1 MEDLTGDQVLCHHH
15 IQSLLCVILE
25 KLPDVC
31 YSWWV
36 LASLAMLGRLHWIDK
51 QKMVTFI
58 LACQVNITFTS
69 SIFI

>member
-1 MEDLTGDQVLCHHH
+1 M
-15 IQSLLCVILE
+15 
-25 KLPDVC
+25 C

-58 LACQVNITFTS
+58 LACQVNITFTTS
-69 SIFI
+69 NFMMIFRITRLGGSRTGRGT

>member
-1 MEDLTGDQVLCHHH
+1 M
-15 IQSLLCVILE
+15 
-25 KLPDVC
+25 C

-58 LACQVNITFTS
+58 LACQVNITFTTS
-69 SIFI
+69 NCMMSTNFSG

>member
-1 MEDLTGDQVLCHHH
+1 MGGQVFIYLIINHDLISCDL
-15 IQSLLCVILE
+15 LE

-51 QKMVTFI
+51 QKMVSFI
-58 LACQVNITFTS
+58 LACQVSVACRILQ
-69 SIFI
+69 IEGK